1 MISVV
6 VATMWR
12 YPPFLDFVADMVRL
26 DVIQEVIIIDNDHN
40 RTPEHTVLKHHKVRV
55 FNFGK
60 NILVNPAW
68 NYGAN
73 ASTAD
78 KICILNDDIIFDLKL
93 FYRVDDFFLP
103 EHGTV
108 GLINGRIEYGQTP
121 VSNGEIGFEPFY
133 GQSCYGFGNL
143 FFVHKHQWRHIPR
156 GINICL
162 GDNFVFEYFL
172 FRGFKVHLIN
182 NTFHYHY
189 EGKTRSSLSN
199 IELDQFGIGNAE
211 EELYFKTIRPRLQAG
226 TY

>member
-40 RTPEHTVLKHHKVRV
+40 RTPEHTVLRHPKVRV

-60 NILVNPAW
+60 NIFVNPAW

-93 FYRVDDFFLP
+93 FYRVDDFFRR
-103 EHGTV
+103 EHGTL
-108 GLINGRIEYGQTP
+108 GISNGVVEYGQPAITNGSIEFTP
-121 VSNGEIGFEPFY
+121 FQ
-133 GQSCYGFGNL
+133 GQACYGFGNL
-143 FFVHKHQWRHIPR
+143 FFVHKQDWRDIPR
-156 GINICL
+156 GLDIWW
-162 GDNFVFEYFL
+162 GDIFVFEYFL
-172 FRGFKVHLIN
+172 FKGKQLHLIDN
-182 NTFHYHY
+182 VFQYHAGAQTCGSVLEANPTIWESEKAVY
-189 EGKTRSSLSN
+189 
-199 IELDQFGIGNAE
+199 DA
-211 EELYFKTIRPRLQAG
+211 IRPQMQAG
-226 TY
+226 EY

>member
-12 YPPFLDFVADMVRL
+12 YQPFLDFVADMVRL

-40 RTPEHTVLKHHKVRV
+40 RTPEHTVLRHPKVRV

-60 NILVNPAW
+60 NIFVNPAW

-78 KICILNDDIIFDLKL
+78 KICILNDDMIFDLKL

-103 EHGTV
+103 EHGTI
-108 GLINGRIEYGQTP
+108 GLTNGRIDFGQTP
-121 VSNGEIGFEPFY
+121 TTNGAIGFEQFT

-143 FFVHKHQWRHIPR
+143 FFVHKQDWRDIPR
-156 GINICL
+156 GLNIWC
-162 GDNFVFEYFL
+162 GDVFVFEYFL
-172 FRGFKVHLIN
+172 FKGRQLQLIN
-182 NTFHYHY
+182 NVFHFHA
-189 EGKTRSSLSN
+189 ESKTIHSV
-199 IELDQFGIGNAE
+199 IGDAE
-211 EELYFKTIRPRLQAG
+211 KQDVISVRERELYAEIRPRLQAG